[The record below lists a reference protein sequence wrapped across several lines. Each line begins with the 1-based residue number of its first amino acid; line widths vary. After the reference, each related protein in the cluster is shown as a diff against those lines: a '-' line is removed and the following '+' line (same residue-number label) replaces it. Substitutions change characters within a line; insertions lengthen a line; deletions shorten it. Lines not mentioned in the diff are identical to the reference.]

1 MQYLGSE
8 WKQYF
13 FGVLMVDI
21 IEYHALIKIIYL
33 ISFSIEYHAFEMF
46 NSPMRFIKRRL
57 IVSDPASP

>member
-1 MQYLGSE
+1 
-8 WKQYF
+8 
-13 FGVLMVDI
+13 MVDI